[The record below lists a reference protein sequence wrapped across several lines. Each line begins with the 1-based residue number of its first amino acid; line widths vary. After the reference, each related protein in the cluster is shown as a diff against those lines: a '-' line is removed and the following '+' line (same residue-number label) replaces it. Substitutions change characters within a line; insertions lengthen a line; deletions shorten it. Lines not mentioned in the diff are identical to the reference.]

1 MKRSYNRPYT
11 LGDFDFVPK
20 STYRIYFHLPGF
32 HDAAAPRHDLP
43 QILVALPA
51 EIAERIVLYFEGNF
65 TINYALLTPC
75 SASKSR
81 ELSSMISVT
90 SEGFIVGRTYAVSL
104 SVSGCEDKARFD
116 SESRI
121 LRRNKFRQ
129 HKYPPML
136 KGGK

>member
-51 EIAERIVLYFEGNF
+51 EIAERIVLYSEGNF
-65 TINYALLTPC
+65 TINYALLAPC

-90 SEGFIVGRTYAVSL
+90 SEGFIVRRA
-104 SVSGCEDKARFD
+104 
-116 SESRI
+116 ESRT
-121 LRRNKFRQ
+121 LRRSKFRQ
-129 HKYPPML
+129 HINIPNVEGRSKREAREDAT
-136 KGGK
+136 